1 MYYKNFDTSHLLSKK
16 STQKKIKTLLFKAS
30 FFSKKLFGEGA
41 SSLSSCACELP
52 PLPPPPAPTP
62 KSDLEDALIFLL
74 DGEG

>member
-16 STQKKIKTLLFKAS
+16 STQKRPYCSKLV
-30 FFSKKLFGEGA
+30 FFPKKLFSEGA

>member
-1 MYYKNFDTSHLLSKK
+1 MYHKNFDTSYLLSKK
-16 STQKKIKTLLFKAS
+16 STQKNKDLIVQS
-30 FFSKKLFGEGA
+30 YFFLKKLFGEGA

-52 PLPPPPAPTP
+52 PLPLPPAPTP